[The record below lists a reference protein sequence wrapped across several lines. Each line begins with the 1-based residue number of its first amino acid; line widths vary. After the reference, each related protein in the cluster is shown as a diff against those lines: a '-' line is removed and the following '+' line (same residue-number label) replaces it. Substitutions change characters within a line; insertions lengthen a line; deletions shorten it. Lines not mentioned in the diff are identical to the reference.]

1 MLQVYLENLFNRV
14 RHDGRFKEL
23 MHVGLNV
30 IVEGVKMAHQS
41 CSTGL
46 ITSRKLTTSIPVES
60 FVRQG
65 CLLSRPS
72 CMRCTCSPIV
82 CVLRA
87 ARFFVGLNWIRWSET
102 VSLRGW
108 RDWFLHRSPKLR
120 RLNYWRRNFVKS
132 RARQWIGTKLAASF
146 MAWGTC
152 ARVLRRCTVKQRPF
166 KLPWRSTAT
175 SYKHHRILVRI
186 CQQSEKEYY
195 QGSKKGL
202 DGFLL
207 GQVYVM
213 SSLPQNCPA

>member
-1 MLQVYLENLFNRV
+1 MGDHQTCGIRGRTIQTNKHVTRSVLDCSNGEDRVAMLQVNLENLFNRV
-14 RHDGRFKEL
+14 RHDGLFKEL

-120 RLNYWRRNFVKS
+120 RLNY
-132 RARQWIGTKLAASF
+132 
-146 MAWGTC
+146 
-152 ARVLRRCTVKQRPF
+152 
-166 KLPWRSTAT
+166 
-175 SYKHHRILVRI
+175 
-186 CQQSEKEYY
+186 
-195 QGSKKGL
+195 
-202 DGFLL
+202 
-207 GQVYVM
+207 
-213 SSLPQNCPA
+213 